1 MKSHEKHEN
10 CLIGLRHA
18 RWSFDTVVWRC
29 ASPGVLEFT
38 ELSTPCMRLPTN
50 EICTVKETRKSTR
63 ITSVAQR
70 LPPLRQ
76 YSNAPP
82 RSVTSSGGN
91 SQDGNYGGYSDGGMS
106 SHSDQQTGPGYD
118 DAAYSYQSSSS
129 GPPGPGYDDR
139 RGYPPG
145 GRPPPQS
152 RPRTPGG
159 RPPPG
164 GTFDNPFPSFPNR
177 DPRDPRDPRGAPR
190 DPRDPRDR
198 GGPPPRGLEKEMAA
212 MDINGRA
219 PPGPHT
225 SNPNGR
231 RPDMRQPP
239 PRGPPPG
246 RGRGGYPMGPVRA
259 ASSGRPDRPDG
270 DYPDSM
276 GLSMPPPPRSATMPP
291 APAAPLYPG
300 QSTYQETD
308 YPASSMGEPPMRL
321 DAAGSMQPPRSRA
334 PNDIDPS
341 LMIPAAALMIP
352 PEPANRV
359 SYAPKEFLDSYYES
373 NGADEPDMPNFDAMP
388 QQHTLIDE
396 MGLEITP
403 VQRPVQG
410 PVSPYGDHSYPPNGV
425 EAMRSQSQPNFQP
438 ADSANQF
445 ENAGFQFGIP
455 GEHSLAPAFDHSGSA
470 GYVSNGY
477 EDYAGYS
484 HGPSPVQTNQSGYSY
499 DQAEIPDPHQNPDA
513 LPHHPAPF
521 RLGHDQGSKPVPVRQ
536 YSTPETIP
544 APAAPQ
550 PTMVPGGTAQTPL
563 TIKEI
568 QRLQLQAR
576 SNPYDQKTQLLLAK
590 KLVEASTVLVED
602 SSRLDPK
609 TKAKAKEKYVV
620 DALKILKKLVTAGYS
635 EAQFFLADCH
645 GEGRLGLE
653 VDPKEAFSLYHSA
666 AKQGHAQSAY
676 RVAVCCE
683 IGQEEGGGT
692 KRDPL
697 KAVQWYKRA
706 AALGDTPAMY
716 KMGMINLKGLLG
728 QVRNPR
734 EGVSWLKRA
743 ADRADEENPHALHE
757 LALMYQNA
765 GGNDIIIRDEQYAS
779 QLFHQAAELGY
790 KFSQFKLGTAY
801 EHGLMGCPIDNRTS
815 IIWYTRAAAQGEHQ
829 SELALSGWYL
839 TGSEGILQQNDTE
852 AYLWARKAAT
862 AGLAKAE
869 YAMGYFTEV
878 GIGSAANLDDAKR
891 WYWRAAA
898 QGFPKARERLEDLKK
913 GGSRMQKTRLSRS
926 AVDKQSDGDC
936 VLM

>member
-1 MKSHEKHEN
+1 MSYTQQHQ
-10 CLIGLRHA
+10 
-18 RWSFDTVVWRC
+18 
-29 ASPGVLEFT
+29 
-38 ELSTPCMRLPTN
+38 
-50 EICTVKETRKSTR
+50 
-63 ITSVAQR
+63 AQR
-70 LPPLRQ
+70 PPPLRQ
-76 YSNAPP
+76 YNNHPAPSMASP
-82 RSVTSSGGN
+82 GGY
-91 SQDGNYGGYSDGGMS
+91 SQDGSHGGYSDGGMS
-106 SHSDQQTGPGYD
+106 SHSYQQNDPGYD

-129 GPPGPGYDDR
+129 SSQPYPAAQSQPRSMRPPGPPGPGKGRPPGPGYDDR

-152 RPRTPGG
+152 RSRAPAA

-164 GTFDNPFPSFPNR
+164 GAFDNPFPTFPSRDPRDPRAPR
-177 DPRDPRDPRGAPR
+177 DPRDPRDPRG
-190 DPRDPRDR
+190 PRDR
-198 GGPPPRGLEKEMAA
+198 RGPPPRGLERDMAA
-212 MDINGRA
+212 MDINGRG
-219 PPGPHT
+219 PPRPHT
-225 SNPNGR
+225 SNSNGR

-259 ASSGRPDRPDG
+259 ASSGRPGRPDR

-276 GLSMPPPPRSATMPP
+276 GPSMPPPPRSATMPLG
-291 APAAPLYPG
+291 PAAPLYPG

-308 YPASSMGEPPMRL
+308 YPASSMGEPPMRPGT
-321 DAAGSMQPPRSRA
+321 AGSMRPPRSRA
-334 PNDIDPS
+334 PNDIDPG
-341 LMIPAAALMIP
+341 LIIPPAGLMIP
-352 PEPANRV
+352 PEPASRV
-359 SYAPKEFLDSYYES
+359 SYAPKDFLDSYYES
-373 NGADEPDMPNFDAMP
+373 GGGAADEPDMPNFDAMP
-388 QQHTLIDE
+388 DPHQGALIDE
-396 MGLEITP
+396 MGLETTP
-403 VQRPVQG
+403 VKKPVHA
-410 PVSPYGDHSYPPNGV
+410 PTSSPGDYAYPSNGV
-425 EAMRSQSQPNFQP
+425 DTTRSQSQPNFRQP
-438 ADSANQF
+438 DGAGANQF
-445 ENAGFQFGIP
+445 ENAGFQFDIP
-455 GEHSLAPAFDHSGSA
+455 GETSRAPAFDHPASA
-470 GYVSNGY
+470 GYASNGY
-477 EDYAGYS
+477 EDYADYS
-484 HGPSPVQTNQSGYSY
+484 QGPSPVRNNQPVYSH
-499 DQAEIPDPHQNPDA
+499 DQAEMPDPHQNPDA

-521 RLGHDQGSKPVPVRQ
+521 RPGHDQASKPAPVRQ
-536 YSTPETIP
+536 YSAPESIP

-550 PTMVPGGTAQTPL
+550 PMMVPGGTAQAPV
-563 TIKEI
+563 TIEEI
-568 QRLQLQAR
+568 QRLQQQAR
-576 SNPYDQKTQLLLAK
+576 ANPSDQKTQLLLAQ
-590 KLVEASTVLVED
+590 KLVEASTVLVGD
-602 SSRLDPK
+602 NSRLDPK
-609 TKAKAKEKYVV
+609 SKAKAKEKYVL
-620 DALKILKKLVTAGYS
+620 DAHKILKKLVSAGYS

-645 GEGRLGLE
+645 GEGRMGLE

-692 KRDPL
+692 KRDPF

-728 QVRNPR
+728 QARNPR
-734 EGVSWLKRA
+734 EGISWLKRA

-765 GGNDIIIRDEQYAS
+765 GGNDIIVRDEQYAS

-790 KFSQFKLGTAY
+790 KFSQFRLGAAY
-801 EHGLMGCPIDNRTS
+801 EYGLMGCPIDNRTS

-878 GIGSAANLDDAKR
+878 GIGATPNLEDAKR

-926 AVDKQSDGDC
+926 AVNKQSDGDC